1 MDYEKVT
8 TITEISVVISAL
20 LFYFVSNFLHT
31 TGTIIHIIPRTQKKP
46 YYTYIVQYV
55 FLGYFQLTDKYRK
68 YKRRQ
73 QFKLNSGVYVYLNY
87 FGHIANIGYKPVVQ
101 EEKNIQAQIEY
112 FRIIFI
118 ISSII
123 YIYLNFYPNSSF
135 FRKN

>member
-1 MDYEKVT
+1 MDYEKIT

-20 LFYFVSNFLHT
+20 LFYFVSNFLST
-31 TGTIIHIIPRTQKKP
+31 TGTIVEILPRTNEKP

-68 YKRRQ
+68 YRRRQ

-87 FGHIANIGYKPVVQ
+87 FGHITHIGYKQVVQ

-118 ISSII
+118 ISSIM
-123 YIYLNFYPNSSF
+123 YIYFTFSPNYSF
-135 FRKN
+135 FRKV